1 MRIEHSKLSQENK
14 KEIAV
19 NEFRAGVQQS
29 LNSIYALE
37 GNRFVADTQ
46 TEKEALHHLA
56 GYLNG
61 QLGNFKGEDY
71 DKVKEVIGEIY
82 QLADS
87 IEVSRPNY
95 GEPHTT
101 APAEKEDYAEVNQ
114 IDVPEQEEQVEEV
127 TTKDEF
133 TAQEIHDARKDG
145 KEVAQDVL
153 GFSTKSD
160 RKVIELI
167 IEKNVNSENVLE
179 FLRGFN
185 KEVQGQQKV
194 NHSAISTISLSLQN
208 VFQNSKGGF
217 FKNLN
222 EELFFDEKDPLMR
235 KVATDLKD
243 YINERYGNTNPYAK
257 EIEVLLLDEEWTGE
271 HIKTLDD
278 ITARLLKEQVN

>member
-1 MRIEHSKLSQENK
+1 MRIDHSKLSKENK
-14 KEIAV
+14 KEITV

-37 GNRFVADTQ
+37 GNRYVADTQ

-82 QLADS
+82 QLADL

-95 GEPHTT
+95 SEPHTT

-145 KEVAQDVL
+145 KEVANNVF
-153 GFSTKSD
+153 GFSTASHK
-160 RKVIELI
+160 KVVKFI

-185 KEVQGQQKV
+185 KELLTTRY
-194 NHSAISTISLSLQN
+194 SAATTMLLPLIDKLNIIN
-208 VFQNSKGGF
+208 DGF

-222 EELFFDEKDPLMR
+222 EEWFFDEKDPLMR